1 MLTELDPMH
10 LSQSPLGGPKPSTRP
25 LCGEPM
31 PPAIVMPSTHCVPR
45 CALGGLMLGEQQAVV
60 GVELIARQPCALLLA
75 SGAAA
80 SL

>member
-1 MLTELDPMH
+1 M
-10 LSQSPLGGPKPSTRP
+10 
-25 LCGEPM
+25 
-31 PPAIVMPSTHCVPR
+31 PR